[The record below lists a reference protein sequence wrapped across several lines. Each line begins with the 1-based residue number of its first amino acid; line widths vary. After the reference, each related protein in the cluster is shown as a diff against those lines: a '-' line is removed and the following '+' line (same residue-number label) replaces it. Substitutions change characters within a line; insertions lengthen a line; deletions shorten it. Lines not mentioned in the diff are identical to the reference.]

1 AGACAAPGSCAA
13 AGGGT
18 EAGRGC
24 EFDGPEDLFDW
35 VRSRGGLVDQ
45 RLFVHE
51 GAAGRGVFAREA
63 SRGGQDVPQ
72 SRRALERRPPGP
84 PRGARRLRFL
94 AIGSGETIV
103 SVPFELMIL
112 ERDHPCDT
120 VRVLSE
126 ELRKGRCSTYWP
138 YLRFVKRRCRHPRR
152 LEPGGARPAGRAP
165 ARRLA
170 EPHHEADRPVRG
182 ARALGRVR

>member
-1 AGACAAPGSCAA
+1 RLSEAAAGACAAPGSCAA

-63 SRGGQDVPQ
+63 
-72 SRRALERRPPGP
+72 
-84 PRGARRLRFL
+84 
-94 AIGSGETIV
+94 IGSGETIV

-138 YLRFVKRRCRHPRR
+138 YLRFVKDIWQ
-152 LEPGGARPAGRAP
+152 AG
-165 ARRLA
+165 LQ
-170 EPHHEADRPVRG
+170 
-182 ARALGRVR
+182 